1 MDSRQFNIISLVAV
15 LVLVAVAVWLFWPP
29 ATQIKQGLDIQ
40 GGLSVILT
48 AEKASV
54 TSADMERAL
63 LIVQNRVNGLGV
75 SEATVQREGGTS
87 ILVQLP
93 GVRDAETALQVLG
106 STGQLEFVDWNS
118 IPATEAAAW
127 DAYMSAVDS
136 GSASQTPAPLQKGS
150 YIVLLTGDVITNA
163 AAEADSQRPGNYA
176 VSMQFNQSGTEKWRT
191 ITTEY
196 AKANPQRRVA
206 IVLDGQVQSAPSVIS
221 AITDGS
227 SQITGSFTADQAK
240 RLATVLQTGALP
252 VSLKF
257 SDTQE
262 VGPTLGRASLN
273 QGLLAA
279 MAGLLLVAAYLA
291 FYYRGLGVL
300 SWVSLAIFAVLYLG
314 ILAGLS
320 RAGAFALSL
329 PGIAGIV
336 LSIGLAADTSILIF
350 ERFREEVEMG
360 KSPRT
365 AAKSG
370 TKHALLTSIDADV
383 VTLVSAIFLYAL
395 AIGSVRGF
403 ALTLIL
409 GLITDLTVGFLFTR
423 PMVIMLA
430 ESVIPKMPSLWGV
443 KGGGRDA

>member
-1 MDSRQFNIISLVAV
+1 MDSKQWNLVSLGIVAA
-15 LVLVAVAVWLFWPP
+15 LVVGAVWAFWPP
-29 ATQIKQGLDIQ
+29 ATQIKRGLDIQ

-48 AEKASV
+48 ADKANVDSSV
-54 TSADMERAL
+54 MERAL
-63 LIVQNRVNGLGV
+63 RIVQNRVDGLGV
-75 SEATVQREGGTS
+75 SEATVQREGATS

-93 GVRDAETALQVLG
+93 GVRDAESALKILG

-127 DAYMSAVDS
+127 DDYETKLRQGGAATEPKSL
-136 GSASQTPAPLQKGS
+136 TKGS
-150 YIVLLTGDVITNA
+150 YKILLTGDVVTNA
-163 AAEADSQRPGNYA
+163 VAEADSSNPGNYA
-176 VSMQFNQSGTEKWRT
+176 VSMQFNNTGRVTWGT

-196 AKANPQRRVA
+196 SLTNRRVA
-206 IVLDGQVQSAPSVIS
+206 IVLDGRIQSAPQVIS
-221 AITDGS
+221 AITDGN
-227 SQITGSFTADQAK
+227 SQITGTFTADEAK

-262 VGPTLGRASLN
+262 VGPTLGQASLN

-279 MAGLLLVAAYLA
+279 VAGVLIVAVYLA
-291 FYYRGLGVL
+291 IYYRGLGVL
-300 SWVSLAIFAVLYLG
+300 SWFGLAIFAVLYLG
-314 ILAGLS
+314 ILGLLS

-350 ERFREEVEMG
+350 ERFREEVGMG
-360 KSPRT
+360 RSPRT

-370 TKHALLTSIDADV
+370 SKHALLTSIDADV
-383 VTLVSAIFLYAL
+383 VTLVSAIFLYSI
-395 AIGSVRGF
+395 AIGQVRGF

-409 GLITDLTVGFLFTR
+409 GLITDLTVGILFTR
-423 PMVIMLA
+423 PMVIILA
-430 ESVIPKMPSLWGV
+430 ESVISKMPALFGV
-443 KGGGRDA
+443 KGGAARA